1 MGGVKRLF
9 NMNPFLKALETSEE
23 ISSVMQDVEANTL
36 PLAVTGLSAVNKAVL
51 IGAACE
57 RAGRKALI
65 LTHEESEAMK
75 LCDDLNALFGGA
87 HFVPSKDFS
96 PAGTQAR
103 SREYERRRLGALA
116 KICENDYR
124 FIVLSVES
132 AMQLTIP
139 KKELSARSVTIRKG
153 LEIKQSDLTERLLQ
167 AGYVRSEMVDGVGQ
181 FSHRGE
187 IIDFFPPQLD
197 TPVRV
202 DFWGDTIETMYS
214 FSPIDQRRNETLRTV
229 KIVPVLQTLFHGTE
243 DFCDKVSA
251 YLKRIARTKNE
262 KAKRS
267 IRADLDRA
275 EGGLMPADT
284 DRYFPIAYAKS
295 ESIFEYCAADLLIIS
310 ESAKAEKRVKDIT
323 KLYKEELKGLTES
336 GVLAKG
342 LDRFYLTEAELH
354 TAFES
359 MKPFYIDTLP
369 RGAYPLPLKSLYS
382 LISHTLPLWKGKIS
396 QLEDDVA
403 SVAPTKSRCAVMAGT
418 AKNAKAVY
426 NDLLSDGIS
435 AVYLDTFPTAFPQ
448 GVVCVVPGTL
458 SSGFYFP
465 QAKLYLY
472 AQGTASVKNK
482 RAKNRHHRAGE
493 IHSLEEIYPGDYIV
507 HNIHGIG
514 IYSGVMPVTSQGVT
528 KDYIKIS
535 YAKGD
540 VLYVPVTQ
548 LDLVSKYIGAGENA
562 RVKIN
567 TLGSSDWTRTK
578 AKAKAGIVK
587 TAKELIEL
595 YAKRQ
600 TIKGFAFAAD
610 DDLQR
615 DFELRFPY
623 EETSDQIRCVEE
635 IKKDMCAPH
644 PMDRL
649 LCGDVGFGKTEV
661 ALRAAFKAMANGK
674 QVAML
679 VPTTILAMQHFQT
692 ISARMENFALNIE
705 MLSRFKTA
713 AEQKVIKEKLKKG
726 QIDMVVGTHKL
737 LAGDLVFKDLGLLII
752 DEEQRFGVA
761 QKEKIKEKFPD
772 VDVLTLSAT
781 PIPRTLSMSLS
792 GIRDMSLI
800 EEAPQ
805 DRQPIQTFVMEFD
818 LGVVCEAIR
827 KELRRGGQVYYLHNK
842 IEDIEGV
849 AGLIHA
855 EIPDAKIGIA
865 HGAMSERQISDIW
878 QKLLEGAIDVLVCTT
893 IIETGIDVP
902 NVNTLI
908 IENADRMGLAQLHQ
922 IRGRVGRSS
931 RRANA
936 YLTYRTEGALSDI
949 ATRRLEAVREF
960 TEFGSGFRIAMRD
973 LEIRGAG
980 NILGS
985 KQHGQMEAVG
995 YDTYVKLLSEAIAEQ
1010 KGEALPQT
1018 TEECLVDL
1026 PITAHISES
1035 YIPAVSQRIAM
1046 YRRISDI
1053 RTRADAE
1060 DVLDELND
1068 RFGKPPTTVMGLIEI
1083 SLMRAEATKANIYE
1097 ITQNGMQAVLKLRD
1111 LDLYVIPKLQKG
1123 LKRVIQL
1130 NAGKDKPFLTIK
1142 LIKGDKLTEIV
1153 GKALKIITE
1162 NEEEQH
1168 A

>member
-1 MGGVKRLF
+1 
-9 NMNPFLKALETSEE
+9 MNAILKALLASEE
-23 ISSVMQDVEANTL
+23 ISSVMRDVEAKAL
-36 PLAVTGLSAVNKAVL
+36 PLAVTGLSAVNKAVF
-51 IGAACE
+51 IGAACAQ
-57 RAGRKALI
+57 AGRRALI
-65 LTHEESEAMK
+65 ITEQESSALNLAE
-75 LCDDLNALFGGA
+75 DLNALFGGA
-87 HFVPSKDFS
+87 QFIPAKDFS

-103 SREYERRRLGALA
+103 SRDYERRRLGALA
-116 KICENDYR
+116 KISEKDYR
-124 FIVLSVES
+124 FAVLGIES
-132 AMQLTIP
+132 AIQLTLP
-139 KKELSARSVTIRKG
+139 ESELKKRSFTIRTG
-153 LEIKQSDLTERLLQ
+153 MEIRREELLQRLLQ
-167 AGYVRSEMVDGVGQ
+167 AGYVRSEMVDGAGQ

-187 IIDFFPPQLD
+187 IVDFFSPQLEN
-197 TPVRV
+197 PVRI
-202 DFWGDTIETMYS
+202 DFWGDTIEGMYS
-214 FSPIDQRRNETLRTV
+214 FSAIDQRRNENLRAV
-229 KIVPVLQTLFHGTE
+229 KIVPVLQTLFAGEE
-243 DFCDKVSA
+243 DFCAKLGA
-251 YLKRIARTKNE
+251 HLKKLARSKNE
-262 KAKRS
+262 KAKLSLRTDLE
-267 IRADLDRA
+267 RAQ
-275 EGGLMPADT
+275 GGIMPADT
-284 DRYFPIAYAKS
+284 DRYFPIAYEKS
-295 ESIFEYCAADLLIIS
+295 ATVFDYCSEDLLFYC
-310 ESAKAEKRVKDIT
+310 ESAKAQRYLKDVQ
-323 KLYKEELKGLTES
+323 KLHREEFKNLIER
-336 GVLAKG
+336 GVLTKG
-342 LDRFYLTEAELH
+342 PDSFYLTAAQVQRHVEQMQPVFL
-354 TAFES
+354 
-359 MKPFYIDTLP
+359 DTLP
-369 RGAYPLPLKSLYS
+369 RGSYPMPLKGLYS
-382 LISHTLPLWKGKIS
+382 IMAHTLPLWKGKMAE
-396 QLEDDVA
+396 LESDVA
-403 SVAPTKSRCAVMAGT
+403 GVAPGKSRCAVLAGT

-426 NDLLSDGIS
+426 NDLISDGIS
-435 AVYLDTFPTAFPQ
+435 AVYLESAPSAFPE
-448 GVVCVVPGTL
+448 GVICVMPGSL

-465 QAKLYLY
+465 QARFYLY
-472 AQGTASVKNK
+472 AQGTAAVKAK

-567 TLGSSDWTRTK
+567 TLGSTEWTRTK

-600 TIKGFAFAAD
+600 TIKGFAFPED

-623 EETSDQIRCVEE
+623 EETEDQMRCVAE
-635 IKKDMCAPH
+635 IKKDMELPH

-661 ALRAAFKAMANGK
+661 ALRAAFKAMENGK
-674 QVAML
+674 QVALL

-713 AEQKVIKEKLKKG
+713 AEQRQIKEKLKTG

-737 LAGDLVFKDLGLLII
+737 IAKDIAFRDLGLLII

-761 QKEKIKEKFPD
+761 QKEKIKERFPQ

-805 DRQPIQTFVMEFD
+805 DRHPIQTFVMEYD
-818 LGVVCEAIR
+818 LGVVCEAMR

-842 IEDIEGV
+842 IEDIEAV

-855 EIPDAKIGIA
+855 ELPDAKIGIA
-865 HGAMSERQISDIW
+865 HGAMSERQLSDIW
-878 QKLLEGAIDVLVCTT
+878 QKLLEGALDILVCTT

-902 NVNTLI
+902 NVNTLV

-936 YLTYRTEGALSDI
+936 YLTYRAEGALSEV

-1010 KGEALPQT
+1010 KGEEVPA
-1018 TEECLVDL
+1018 TEEDCLVDL

-1053 RTRADAE
+1053 RTRADAL
-1060 DVLDELND
+1060 DVLEELND
-1068 RFGKPPTTVMGLIEI
+1068 RYGKPPETVKGLIEI
-1083 SLMRAEATKANIYE
+1083 SLMRAVAAKANVYE
-1097 ITQNGMQAVLKLRD
+1097 ITQNGMQAILKLRD
-1111 LDLYVIPKLQKG
+1111 MDLYAIPKLQKG

-1130 NAGKDKPFLTIK
+1130 NANNNKPFLSIK
-1142 LIKGDKLTEIV
+1142 LLKGDNLVDTV
-1153 GKALKIITE
+1153 NNALAIISGSE
-1162 NEEEQH
+1162 GESN

>member
-1 MGGVKRLF
+1 MSA
-9 NMNPFLKALETSEE
+9 FLKALRVSEE
-23 ISSVMQDVEANTL
+23 ICSVMRDVEANTL

-57 RAGRKALI
+57 QAGKRALI
-65 LTHEESEAMK
+65 ITHEESAALK
-75 LCDDLNALFGGA
+75 LYEDLNALFGDA

-96 PAGTQAR
+96 PAGTEAR
-103 SREYERRRLGALA
+103 SREYERRRLGAFA
-116 KICENDYR
+116 RICEKDYR
-124 FIVLSVES
+124 FMVLSVDS

-139 KKELSARSVTIRKG
+139 QTELIARTFRIRKG
-153 LEIKQSDLTERLLQ
+153 LEIAQETLSEKLLA
-167 AGYVRSEMVDGVGQ
+167 AGYVRSELVDGVGQ
-181 FSHRGE
+181 FSRRGD
-187 IIDFFPPQLD
+187 IIDFFPPQLE

-202 DFWGDTIETMYS
+202 DFWGDTIENMYA
-214 FSPIDQRRNETLRTV
+214 FSPIDQRRNESLREV
-229 KIVPVLQTLFHGTE
+229 KIVPVLQTLFDDTQ
-243 DFCDKVSA
+243 DFCEKLSA
-251 YLKRIARTKNE
+251 CLKRLARSKNE
-262 KAKRS
+262 AAKRS
-267 IRADLDRA
+267 IRADLERA
-275 EGGLMPADT
+275 EGGVMPTDT
-284 DRYFPIAYAKS
+284 DRYFPLAYDTF
-295 ESIFEYCAADLLIIS
+295 ESIFEYCKGDLLFVS
-310 ESAKAEKRVKDIT
+310 ESVKSEKRVRDIT
-323 KLYKEELKGLTES
+323 KLYKEDLKSLTES

-342 LDRFYLTEAELH
+342 LDTFYLSKEEYAARIEQ
-354 TAFES
+354 
-359 MKPFYIDTLP
+359 MRPFYLDTLP
-369 RGAYPLPLKSLYS
+369 RGSYPLPLKSLYAVS
-382 LISHTLPLWKGKIS
+382 AHTLPLWKGSIS
-396 QLEDDVA
+396 QLEEDA
-403 SVAPTKSRCAVMAGT
+403 AAIAPTKSRCVVMAGT

-426 NDLLSDGIS
+426 NDLLSDGLS
-435 AVYLDTFPTAFPQ
+435 AVYLEAFPTAFPE
-448 GVVCVVPGTL
+448 GVICVVPGTL

-472 AQGTASVKNK
+472 AQGTASVKTK
-482 RAKNRHHRAGE
+482 RAKNRRHRAGE

-514 IYSGVMPVTSQGVT
+514 VYAGVMPVTSQGVT
-528 KDYIKIS
+528 KDYIKIN

-548 LDLVSKYIGAGENA
+548 LDLVSKYIGAGENQ

-567 TLGSSDWTRTK
+567 TLGSSDWTKTK

-600 TIKGFAFAAD
+600 TIEGFAFMQD

-623 EETSDQIRCVEE
+623 EETADQIRCVQE
-635 IKKDMCAPH
+635 IKKDMSQPH

-679 VPTTILAMQHFQT
+679 VPTTILALQHFQT

-705 MLSRFKTA
+705 MLSRFRTP
-713 AEQKVIKEKLKKG
+713 AEQKQIKQKLKKG

-737 LAGDLVFKDLGLLII
+737 IAKDIEYRDLGLLII

-761 QKEKIKEKFPD
+761 QKEKIKEKFPY

-805 DRQPIQTFVMEFD
+805 DRQPIQTFVMEYD
-818 LGVVCEAIR
+818 LGAVCEAMR

-842 IEDIEGV
+842 IEDIESV

-865 HGAMSERQISDIW
+865 HGSMSERQISDIW
-878 QKLLEGAIDVLVCTT
+878 QKLLEGEIDILVCTT

-936 YLTYRTEGALSDI
+936 YLTYRADEVLTEV

-960 TEFGSGFRIAMRD
+960 TEFGAGFRIAMRD

-980 NILGS
+980 NVLGS

-995 YDTYVKLLSEAIAEQ
+995 YDTYIKLLSEAIAEQ
-1010 KGEALPQT
+1010 KGEPLPPS

-1026 PITAHISES
+1026 PITAHISEK
-1035 YIPAVSQRIAM
+1035 YIPSVSQRIAM

-1053 RTRADAE
+1053 RTEADAE

-1068 RFGKPPTTVMGLIEI
+1068 RFGTPPETVRGLIEI
-1083 SLMRAEATKANIYE
+1083 SLMRAVATKAHIYE
-1097 ITQNGMQAVLKLRD
+1097 ITQNGMQAILKLRD
-1111 LDLYVIPKLQKG
+1111 LDFNVIPKLQKG
-1123 LKRVIQL
+1123 LKRVIKL
-1130 NAGKDKPFLTIK
+1130 TANGDKPFLSIR
-1142 LIKGDKLTEIV
+1142 LIKGDKLTDIV
-1153 GKALKIITE
+1153 GNALAIILE
-1162 NEEEQH
+1162 NEEQQH